1 MEVIE
6 YLLEFIMTQKYVAQ
20 PNINGKYE
28 VARFNICTN
37 QYEVIESAYTENE
50 TIERAFELNQD
61 DYES

>member
-1 MEVIE
+1 
-6 YLLEFIMTQKYVAQ
+6 MTQKYVAQ